1 MFKKRIPVLLT
12 LLNLSFGVLSII
24 ETSKGNFFIS
34 AIFILIAAL
43 MDRYD
48 GRIARALEVSSE
60 LGKELDSLSD
70 LVSFGV
76 APALL
81 VFNKFSFLGFD
92 NLKTIG
98 ICSLLLYIICGSYRL
113 AKYNISEFNGI
124 FTGVPITLA
133 GFIVALYVLIMPVKS
148 SSSISSIFLLMI
160 LSYLMVSKFKFKKI

>member
-12 LLNLSFGVLSII
+12 LLNLSFGVLSIL
-24 ETSKGNFFIS
+24 ETLKGNFFIS

-43 MDRYD
+43 LDRYD

-92 NLKTIG
+92 NLRTIG

-124 FTGVPITLA
+124 FTGVPITLD